1 MIMARQ
7 KGDGKGRN
15 GGGRKKGTTN
25 KVTKER
31 RELISEFLD
40 QEWDTFKANYA
51 KADSATQLK
60 IYMEMIPY
68 TTPKMASIEYK
79 EKVKPKTFMD
89 ELDEISGEKTRT

>member
-1 MIMARQ
+1 MARQ
-7 KGDGKGRN
+7 KNDGRGRM
-15 GGGRKKGTTN
+15 GGRQKGTTN

-40 QEWDTFKANYA
+40 KEWPNFQKMYDR
-51 KADSATQLK
+51 ADEETKMK

-79 EKVKPKTFMD
+79 EKLRPKSYKD
-89 ELDEISGEKTRT
+89 ELDEDSGQKTRG